1 MITSKFKYFD
11 YILLF
16 FDAIY
21 PWSRSLSVH
30 RGTAPKSMKSLVG
43 TPFKPKYVT
52 LSGKSGSCL
61 DPSTT
66 TLIFHLLPAVV
77 ENISFRYEM
86 INRKKKPKA

>member
-1 MITSKFKYFD
+1 M
-11 YILLF
+11 
-16 FDAIY
+16 
-21 PWSRSLSVH
+21 H

-43 TPFKPKYVT
+43 IPFKPKYVT

-61 DPSTT
+61 DTSTT

-86 INRKKKPKA
+86 INRKKNQRHKVFFGNKDRGKPMKKWTGLTSE